1 MKKIKKIMILCFMSL
16 LLTACVQLNI
26 TIDFSDGESA
36 MINSELLIKE
46 SDLKTNQLTIK
57 DIKKQI
63 QSNDDLFKNW
73 SIKDISKTIDNEK
86 YKGISIQSPD
96 TINEELA
103 KKLTSHEENK
113 QTTYEFNINFQESGL
128 DLSELTHYQTTIKT
142 LKNNNA
148 SFELYIIMPGKV
160 IESSIGTIDGNVV
173 TVDLYDYF
181 LSGHIPPI
189 SIISQTDNIDDSFY
203 LYIFVGFIIIIMIC
217 FVYHLTR
224 KKRKKDI

>member
-113 QTTYEFNINFQESGL
+113 QTTYEFNINFQESG
-128 DLSELTHYQTTIKT
+128 
-142 LKNNNA
+142 
-148 SFELYIIMPGKV
+148 
-160 IESSIGTIDGNVV
+160 
-173 TVDLYDYF
+173 
-181 LSGHIPPI
+181 
-189 SIISQTDNIDDSFY
+189 
-203 LYIFVGFIIIIMIC
+203 
-217 FVYHLTR
+217 
-224 KKRKKDI
+224 